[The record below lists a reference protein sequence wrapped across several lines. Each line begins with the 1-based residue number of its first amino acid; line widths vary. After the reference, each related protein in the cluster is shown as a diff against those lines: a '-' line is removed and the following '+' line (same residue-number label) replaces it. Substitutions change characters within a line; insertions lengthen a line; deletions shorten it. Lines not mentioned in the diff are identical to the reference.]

1 MLCVLVDN
9 ELSVSVAFP
18 ELSRVAVPKV
28 ALPSV
33 KLTLPLGI
41 PLPPA
46 AVTDAL
52 REILWPK
59 ELGFG
64 VLTTIVVVALLLTV
78 WLVALETEGWKLPS
92 PA

>member
-1 MLCVLVDN
+1 MLCEPVDN
-9 ELSVSVAFP
+9 ELSVSVVFP
-18 ELSRVAVPKV
+18 ELSRGAVPRV

-46 AVTDAL
+46 AVTDTL

-64 VLTTIVVVALLLTV
+64 VLTSTVVVALLFIV
-78 WLVALETEGWKLPS
+78 CVVVFEREG
-92 PA
+92 